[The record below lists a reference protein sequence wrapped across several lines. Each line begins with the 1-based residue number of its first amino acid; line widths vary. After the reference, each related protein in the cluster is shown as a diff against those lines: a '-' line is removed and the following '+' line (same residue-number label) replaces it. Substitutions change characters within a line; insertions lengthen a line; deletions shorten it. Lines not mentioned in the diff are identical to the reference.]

1 MTGMENFLLR
11 QGDCLQILKQ
21 IDNNSVDMV
30 LCDLPYG
37 VLNKTNAKWDV
48 PIDLAELWR
57 QYIRVCKENAAI
69 VLFGQGIFTANLIKS
84 NEKMW
89 RYNLVWDKQKAT
101 GFLNA
106 NRMPLRYHEDI
117 LVFYN
122 RQPTY
127 NPQMED
133 LNGREVNHKRGNGK
147 HSVKNQCY
155 GEYEETKDRDYG
167 DKKFPSSIIRI
178 KALPSANRHHPT
190 EKPLALIEYL
200 IRTFTNRGDVV
211 LDNCMGSGTTGV
223 AALNTGRN
231 FIGIELSQSYFN
243 VAEHRIKEAISGA

>member
-1 MTGMENFLLR
+1 MVDRENCLLR
-11 QGDCLQILKQ
+11 QGDCLQVLKQ

-48 PIDLAELWR
+48 PIDLDELWR
-57 QYIRVCKENAAI
+57 QYTRVCKKNAAI

-133 LNGREVNHKRGNGK
+133 LNGREANHKRGNGK
-147 HSVKNQCY
+147 HLVKTQ
-155 GEYEETKDRDYG
+155 
-167 DKKFPSSIIRI
+167 
-178 KALPSANRHHPT
+178 
-190 EKPLALIEYL
+190 
-200 IRTFTNRGDVV
+200 
-211 LDNCMGSGTTGV
+211 
-223 AALNTGRN
+223 
-231 FIGIELSQSYFN
+231 
-243 VAEHRIKEAISGA
+243 